1 MEASSAVLAIVIT
14 MLIFSSTNKSNSIKK
29 NNWFIVIFAMQ
40 IVVPMFGSNVLNY
53 LIILE
58 TLSLSAMFYDFQF
71 ILITRKYQLE
81 RSETLVK

>member
-1 MEASSAVLAIVIT
+1 
-14 MLIFSSTNKSNSIKK
+14 
-29 NNWFIVIFAMQ
+29 MQ

-81 RSETLVK
+81 RSETLIK

>member
-40 IVVPMFGSNVLNY
+40 IVVSMFGSNVLNY

>member
-1 MEASSAVLAIVIT
+1 
-14 MLIFSSTNKSNSIKK
+14 
-29 NNWFIVIFAMQ
+29 MQ

-58 TLSLSAMFYDFQF
+58 TLSLSTMFYDFQF